1 MKNEL
6 ENIKTELNALM
17 SRVDG
22 LMAMQPEQ
30 GEFNFTKEQLIE
42 FVKLL
47 IDKTV
52 ETVNEQLTDINLDED
67 AVELDFDSYD
77 RRIEVNIDQAAVVGA
92 ALNVIDI
99 NTDNDDVVFEQI
111 EDVLKNIGMKD

>member
-22 LMAMQPEQ
+22 LMAKQSEQ

-52 ETVNEQLTDINLDED
+52 ETVHEQLLDVNLDED
-67 AVELDFDSYD
+67 AVELEMSYD
-77 RRIEVNIDQAAVVGA
+77 RRIEVSIDQRMVTEAARDT
-92 ALNVIDI
+92 IDI
-99 NTDNDDVVFEQI
+99 NTIDNDEIFEQI
-111 EDVLKNIGMKD
+111 ETTLKDMGMKD

>member
-22 LMAMQPEQ
+22 LMAKQSEQ

-52 ETVNEQLTDINLDED
+52 ETVHEQLLDVNLDED
-67 AVELDFDSYD
+67 AVELEMSYD
-77 RRIEVNIDQAAVVGA
+77 RRIEVNIDQRMFTESARDK
-92 ALNVIDI
+92 IDI
-99 NTDNDDVVFEQI
+99 NTDDDDVVFEQI